1 MDTKMEQST
10 LSWHPQRGALINE
23 LHSRPFRPI
32 NTGTCITHLA
42 LLGDERVKE
51 AQAQHLQR
59 LIEEL
64 GSDHSVSSGAL
75 DSFSIGSFDVRME
88 RHLEFTSLT
97 LTDGSQQSLDHP
109 FSKTALERLPQ
120 GWLEQM
126 PGTVVAAFH
135 VRVDEASDQLETPEQ
150 VRPIFNDQMLV
161 ASSPLSGQA
170 KIWTSFRL
178 HEGGYGRFLVLNSSL
193 SVTQLG
199 RMVQRTIEVET
210 YRMMALLGF
219 PDARALTPVLAQM
232 DHQLVSLTN
241 RLAANNDDDDASILR
256 DLTDMAATIEAHRAR
271 TSFRVNATRAYHD
284 IMLTRL
290 DELREDEVDG
300 HLTMREFLTRRLSPA
315 VRSSETMQKRLDD
328 LSTRIHR
335 TSVMM
340 RTRVELE
347 IQNQNRELLRSMDRR
362 SKVQLMMQHTV
373 EGLSVAA
380 ISYYLVG
387 LVKYITD
394 AAAISGFEFNKSLVT
409 GLSVPIILGS
419 VFYVTRRIHRR
430 FHQLAAEEQGAD

>member
-1 MDTKMEQST
+1 MNENQA
-10 LSWHPQRGALINE
+10 LEWHPQRGALINE
-23 LHSRPFRPI
+23 LHSRPFRAI
-32 NTGTCITHLA
+32 NSGTSITHLA
-42 LLGDERVKE
+42 LLSDESVKE
-51 AQAQHLQR
+51 AEAQHLQL

-64 GSDHSVSSGAL
+64 GADHSVSSGAL
-75 DSFSIGSFDVRME
+75 NSFSIGSFDVRME

-97 LTDGSQQSLDHP
+97 FTDGTQQSLEQP
-109 FSKTALERLPQ
+109 FDRTALDRLPQ

-135 VRVDEASDQLETPEQ
+135 VRVDDATDPMPTPNE
-150 VRPIFNDQMLV
+150 VRPLFNDQMLV
-161 ASSPLSGQA
+161 GSAPLNGQA
-170 KIWTSFRL
+170 QVWTSFRL
-178 HEGGYGRFLVLNSSL
+178 HEGGFGRFLVLNRSL

-232 DHQLVSLTN
+232 DNKLVALTN
-241 RLAANNDDDDASILR
+241 RLADNNDDDDASILR
-256 DLTDMAATIEAHRAR
+256 ELTDMAASIEAHRAR

-290 DELREDEVDG
+290 DELREDEVSG

-340 RTRVELE
+340 RTRVELA
-347 IQNQNRELLRSMDRR
+347 IQNQNRELLGSMDRR

-387 LVKYITD
+387 LVKYLTD
-394 AAAISGFEFNKSLVT
+394 AAASSGMQFDKSLVT
-409 GLSVPIILGS
+409 GISVPIILGS
-419 VFYVTRRIHRR
+419 VFYVTRRIHSR
-430 FHQLAAEEQGAD
+430 FHELAKEERGAA